1 MIESTEFTQLIYA
14 YPVLPE
20 GLSDLTCPTT
30 GRKLIFHKIG
40 MSKNNN
46 IDRIKRELEE
56 THCIYNP
63 EPHEFKLKRVKSGA
77 DSEDKLHKLID
88 DYARQLG
95 KDIIVTRTFKRKEV
109 YWLTREIIDDLFDKI
124 YGLDVNYSD
133 EYKKTYKYEFII
145 DELKNG
151 KIRNVKIDL
160 GDYNK
165 ANEGIKKSIIDIFD
179 TKRPINSYIQLEKNS
194 PKWIGGKKIVYR
206 NTRNN
211 KMKYYS
217 LRDFKYDLNNDYI
230 KATYDLVTS

>member
-1 MIESTEFTQLIYA
+1 MDSTEFTQLIYA

-20 GLSDLTCPTT
+20 WLSDFSCPTT

-40 MSKNNN
+40 MSKKNN

-56 THCIYNP
+56 TLCMYNP
-63 EPHEFKLKRVKSGA
+63 DPHEFKLKRVKSGL
-77 DSEDKLHKLID
+77 DSENKLHRLLD
-88 DYARQLG
+88 DYAEQLG
-95 KDIIVTRTFKRKEV
+95 EDIIVTRTFKSKEV
-109 YWLTREIIDDLFDKI
+109 YWLTREEIDDLFDKI
-124 YGLDVNYSD
+124 DGQEVSYFD

-194 PKWIGGKKIVYR
+194 PKWIGGKKTVSR

-211 KMKYYS
+211 KTKYYS